1 MLAALPSTLLFF
13 FGLLRRIKTQ
23 FQGLLRGTFFLT
35 AVVVAASDAHTKLLT
50 KTSTS
55 RDTCSRR
62 NSQSQLITQLPGS
75 HGHGESQSRPHRG
88 TLSAKIWSADLGAR
102 RAVKRFFPGLFGPKK
117 GLQKLHT
124 SYVYCSVTHYD
135 LPKKKLLLLA
145 ISTHVNNFHH
155 HTAALRLVSL
165 WRTTPNASLAHIH
178 STRQNGTGRRR
189 HTNSPTPACI
199 GVVAEG
205 ST

>member
-75 HGHGESQSRPHRG
+75 HGHGDFSFATPPGDTLRQNMVRG
-88 TLSAKIWSADLGAR
+88 FGCAKGSKKIFSWPFWTK
-102 RAVKRFFPGLFGPKK
+102 KRFTKI
-117 GLQKLHT
+117 T
-124 SYVYCSVTHYD
+124 Y
-135 LPKKKLLLLA
+135 LLRILL
-145 ISTHVNNFHH
+145 
-155 HTAALRLVSL
+155 
-165 WRTTPNASLAHIH
+165 
-178 STRQNGTGRRR
+178 R
-189 HTNSPTPACI
+189 HTLR
-199 GVVAEG
+199 
-205 ST
+205 STQKKSYFFSQ